1 MTMLDYKHL
10 PIFAWV
16 SDEIVDKIIKNS
28 PRENFQKGQ
37 TILKEGDVSDGKWYI
52 IESGEATVWI
62 HGAVKTTLKEGGIFW
77 EIALLNE
84 GQRIA
89 TINAKTDLKVIVL
102 TFDNLIELLNNDVNN
117 INKEILR
124 RLEENLK
131 DAPEVPRGLME
142 DESPSQIKGWYK
154 IQM

>member
-1 MTMLDYKHL
+1 MLDYKNL

-16 SDEIVDKIIKNS
+16 SQETIDQIIKSS
-28 PRENFQKGQ
+28 PRESFQKGE
-37 TILKEGDVSDGKWYI
+37 TILKQWEPSNGKGYI
-52 IESGEATVWI
+52 IESWEAIVWI
-62 HGAVKTTLKEGGIFW
+62 QGDAKTTLKEGQIFW

-84 GQRIA
+84 GERVA
-89 TINAKTDLKVIVL
+89 TVNAKTDLKVIVL
-102 TFDNLIELLNNDVNN
+102 TFDNLIELLNNDENN

-131 DAPEVPRGLME
+131 DAPPMSRGLLE
-142 DESPSQIKGWYK
+142 DDSPNQVKSGYM